1 MPKPSKKIVPA
12 GELDGAKD
20 VAGIVE
26 VLARIVPAGELDGA
40 KDQTVLAARTR
51 GIVPAGELDGAKDH
65 GRVLHLGLGIVP
77 AGELDGAKDLVYPAC
92 ILKLATPMPLKISMT
107 TQSLILKLKLSAET
121 LKLGQPRQRQS
132 SSFHLA
138 ETGNPSLR

>member
-1 MPKPSKKIVPA
+1 MRMAS
-12 GELDGAKD
+12 L
-20 VAGIVE
+20 
-26 VLARIVPAGELDGA
+26 RIVPAGELDGA
-40 KDQTVLAARTR
+40 KDGCWCRPSLKT
-51 GIVPAGELDGAKDH
+51 IVPAGELDGAKDYNCYLDFA
-65 GRVLHLGLGIVP
+65 GRIVP
-77 AGELDGAKDLVYPAC
+77 AGELDGAKDLVHPAC